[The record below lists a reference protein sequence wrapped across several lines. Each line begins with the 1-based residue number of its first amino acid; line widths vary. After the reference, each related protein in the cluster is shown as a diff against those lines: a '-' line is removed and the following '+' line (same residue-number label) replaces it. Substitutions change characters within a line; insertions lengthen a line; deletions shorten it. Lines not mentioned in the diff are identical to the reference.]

1 MGENFIAMIMCMS
14 NPKVLIILN
23 RLFPF
28 SLHHEVKRLIGLFI
42 IVKCGVVSGNSCF
55 LSTDSD

>member
-1 MGENFIAMIMCMS
+1 MIMCMS

-23 RLFPF
+23 RLLFPF
-28 SLHHEVKRLIGLFI
+28 SLHREVKRLIGLFI

>member
-42 IVKCGVVSGNSCF
+42 IG
-55 LSTDSD
+55 L